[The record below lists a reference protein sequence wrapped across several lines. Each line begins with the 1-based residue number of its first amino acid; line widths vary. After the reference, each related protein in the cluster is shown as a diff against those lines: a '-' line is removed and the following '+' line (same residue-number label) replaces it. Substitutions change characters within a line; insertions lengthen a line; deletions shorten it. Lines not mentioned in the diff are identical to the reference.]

1 MRLFTR
7 ARSRIVEQAERP
19 LRFGGPDGAV
29 VRRDVWRSDGVLRDG
44 YCDSCWSDLQTAAPR
59 NGRGR
64 GSVALCGAKHT
75 HNCIQD
81 FACNAY

>member
-44 YCDSCWSDLQTAAPR
+44 YCDSCWSDCKTPARQNAIKERHIAR
-59 NGRGR
+59 
-64 GSVALCGAKHT
+64 AKLT
-75 HNCIQD
+75 HNCIYK
-81 FACNAY
+81 FACSIY